1 MIEPNI
7 SFGNKFLIKLYN
19 EIFSDKIDVNSIFLK
34 KDRKKI
40 VSCLKKYYFDK
51 FVISSESIPAYYFDS
66 KKRICNKRGVSFSKN
81 VEINKLKK
89 WQEKSLE
96 KWIDFLISN
105 DNDYPVWVRYWIFK
119 SVLSLGYYD
128 YDKNVFN
135 VRTNNTIFPFADLD
149 LDALDSSVKSVM
161 FYYEDDNVTDD
172 KLDDIIKQINFGKIY
187 SRFLW
192 NNESLVNSDL
202 SKKDGVWVKYNQGSD
217 YKKVLD
223 AINNKFTSWFF
234 EDESFAKDYINVSDI
249 FIYFTED
256 YSGKFTM
263 PRVAIVIEQ
272 DKVVE
277 VRGIADDNQNIEF
290 QMLEVLDSKLKEL
303 NHSVKYDLM
312 LDDTKRVY
320 EILNKENNG
329 QLLTKDDLSFMYEC
343 DRNINFFG
351 KDKDYELLKF
361 LSRRDA
367 KADYAVIYNC
377 SPDLVGFD
385 SSDLEKDLYVYVGDI
400 KNNSS
405 KLSFCLKC
413 PSIVLG
419 DFNVSCLDNFE
430 GLENLLFVKGNFIV
444 NGMGDVSCFSN
455 LEEVGGKLVLGDLEF
470 VFPRL
475 KFVGGK
481 RYNKD
486 GKKVKQL
493 VLDKV

>member
-7 SFGNKFLIKLYN
+7 SNGDKFLIKLYN
-19 EIFSDKIDVNSIFLK
+19 ENFSDKIYVNSICLK

-40 VSCLKKYYFDK
+40 ISCLKKYYFDN
-51 FVISSESIPAYYFDS
+51 FVISFENVPNYYFDS
-66 KKRICNKRGVSFSKN
+66 KKRICIKRGTSFSKN
-81 VEINKLKK
+81 VETNKLIK

-96 KWIDFLISN
+96 KWIDYLISD
-105 DNDYPVWVRYWIFK
+105 DNDYPMWVRYWIFK

-135 VRTNNTIFPFADLD
+135 VRTDNTIFPFAKLD
-149 LDALDSSVKSVM
+149 FDALDSSVKSVM
-161 FYYEDDNVTDD
+161 FYYEDENISDE

-192 NNESLVNSDL
+192 NNESLVNSGL
-202 SKKDGVWVKYNQGSD
+202 PKKDGVWVKYNQGSD
-217 YKKVLD
+217 YKKILS

-234 EDESFAKDYINVSDI
+234 DDESIAKDYINVSDI

-263 PRVAIVIEQ
+263 PRVSIVTEQ
-272 DKVVE
+272 DKVAE
-277 VRGIADDNQNIEF
+277 VRGIADDNQNVEF
-290 QMLEVLDSKLKEL
+290 QMLDALDSKLKEL

-312 LDDTKRVY
+312 LNDTEKVY
-320 EILNKENNG
+320 DILSKENNG
-329 QLLTKDDLSFMYEC
+329 QHLTKEDLSFMYEC

-367 KADYAVIYNC
+367 KKDYAVIYNC

-385 SSDLEKDLYVYVGDI
+385 SSDLEKDLYVFVGNV
-400 KNNSS
+400 KNHSD
-405 KLSFCLKC
+405 KLSSCLKC
-413 PSIVLG
+413 PSVVLG
-419 DFNVSCLDNFE
+419 DFDVSRLDNFE
-430 GLENLLFVKGNFIV
+430 KLENLLFVKGNFIV
-444 NGMGDVSCFSN
+444 NGMVDASCFCN
-455 LEEVGGKLVLGDLEF
+455 LEEVGGKLVLGDLK
-470 VFPRL
+470 VDFPKL
-475 KFVGGK
+475 KFANGK
-481 RYNKD
+481 EYNKAL
-486 GKKVKQL
+486 KKVKKL